1 MGDELARTFELLV
14 ADCTEV
20 SWEARVVDTL
30 LSYLI
35 SVKESDE
42 NEQCLLLKGP

>member
-35 SVKESDE
+35 SESDE
-42 NEQCLLLKGP
+42 NEQCLLLKEP

>member
-35 SVKESDE
+35 SESDE